1 MMRLR
6 SRSQWLFSSYNYVIM
21 ALWSGILVAYFGYVL
36 SLAIVVYDLNRERF
50 GFQLVLD
57 LRSSNSRNRRGFELL
72 EPVMRPCIYATIVA
86 FMMAFLMRI
95 QNVYLRNN
103 QYDNIYNFMF
113 SDIRE
118 TFGKFSGIGLLSIW
132 EWLKDVSGM
141 MRRFLDFGQF
151 VDPQSL
157 LGAPAVLLV
166 LSLITAV
173 LAHILRGAAMG
184 AQARIVA
191 ALHEKETALKIS
203 SYYDLTIDE
212 TADRAKSVETW
223 PLSWPE
229 LGYALRL
236 MLSGLFCYVFYR
248 IAFVWIGYV
257 FARAIQGKF
266 AEKKGT
272 RAYD

>member
-1 MMRLR
+1 
-6 SRSQWLFSSYNYVIM
+6 
-21 ALWSGILVAYFGYVL
+21 
-36 SLAIVVYDLNRERF
+36 
-50 GFQLVLD
+50 
-57 LRSSNSRNRRGFELL
+57 
-72 EPVMRPCIYATIVA
+72 
-86 FMMAFLMRI
+86 
-95 QNVYLRNN
+95 
-103 QYDNIYNFMF
+103 MF

-132 EWLKDVSGM
+132 ERAKDVSGM

-173 LAHILRGAAMG
+173 TGTYPSRRRDGG
-184 AQARIVA
+184 TGTNCGRPAR
-191 ALHEKETALKIS
+191 EKETALKIS

-248 IAFVWIGYV
+248 IAFCLD
-257 FARAIQGKF
+257 RLCLCPRDPGKIRG
-266 AEKKGT
+266 EEGELS
-272 RAYD
+272 AYD